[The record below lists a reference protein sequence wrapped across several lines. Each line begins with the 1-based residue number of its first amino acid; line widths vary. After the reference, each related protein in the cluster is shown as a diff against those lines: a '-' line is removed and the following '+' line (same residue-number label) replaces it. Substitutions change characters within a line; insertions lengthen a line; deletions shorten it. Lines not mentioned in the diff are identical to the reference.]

1 MSHSRED
8 GSRFHITNLL
18 PVIKSKKRSLR
29 GKYRSAFLQI
39 DDDVR
44 ITAVTWND
52 SSKCGF
58 ASADVGSVGESQ
70 CLRRVGRWQRP
81 VTYPAIVAM
90 RESKFRAIDRHD
102 QLRLGKCH
110 FDYICRKKA
119 WPKVQYGSIELL
131 LVNIYIIVHASIR
144 FRGMH
149 RSKNVS
155 MTDTASVGDDCGQDR
170 NARTSR
176 QSNTC
181 DK

>member
-1 MSHSRED
+1 MFTDRRWCSLLAGDVPVQKESQCLIHVRMAP
-8 GSRFHITNLL
+8 GSTLL

-29 GKYRSAFLQI
+29 GKYCSAFLQI

-58 ASADVGSVGESQ
+58 ASADVGSVGKSQ
-70 CLRRVGRWQRP
+70 CLRRVGRRQRP
-81 VTYPAIVAM
+81 VTYPAIIAM

-144 FRGMH
+144 FRGSIKERFDGRH
-149 RSKNVS
+149 CFSW
-155 MTDTASVGDDCGQDR
+155 
-170 NARTSR
+170 
-176 QSNTC
+176 
-181 DK
+181 